1 MGQSNKTVVKPRKKK
16 RDRITTLFIVL
27 SVVVPVANWL
37 IFYVYCNF
45 SAFFMGF
52 TNKDGVVSLANF
64 TRFFDEFSSP
74 TSEIRIALKNTLITF
89 CILFVSYPFQV
100 LVSYFL
106 YKKVPGHKFYRI
118 VFFIPSLV
126 FSVAISMIFTR
137 MMDVNGFIAKFVGEQ
152 LNLGYTPELLAD
164 SRFANITVLAQ
175 LVWLSFPGN
184 MIIWGGTFARIP
196 EEVLES
202 GQIDGVNW
210 WQEFTKIIVPMVW
223 PTVALQM
230 VLMFC
235 SIFSASGNVFL
246 LTGGKYE
253 TINLNT
259 WMYLQLLNNSGSRFA
274 TNVYNYMSAV
284 GMIMT
289 IIAII
294 ISLVIRNVT
303 DKVFE
308 EVEF

>member
-1 MGQSNKTVVKPRKKK
+1 MGKTNNAIVKPRKKR
-16 RDRITTLFIVL
+16 RDKITTLFILSCTVL
-27 SVVVPVANWL
+27 PVVNWL

-52 TNKDGVVSLANF
+52 TNKDGILSLDNF
-64 TRFFDEFSSP
+64 IRFFEEFYLA
-74 TSEIRIALKNTLITF
+74 TSEIRIALKNTLLTF
-89 CILFVSYPFQV
+89 LISFVSYPFQV

-106 YKKVPGHKFYRI
+106 YKKVPGHKFFRI
-118 VFFIPSLV
+118 AFFIPSLV
-126 FSVAISMIFTR
+126 FSVAISMVFTR
-137 MMDVNGFIAKFVGEQ
+137 MMDVNGFIAKFIGEQ

-164 SRFANITVLAQ
+164 SRFANATVLAQ

-202 GQIDGVNW
+202 GRIDGANW

-230 VLMFC
+230 VLLFC
-235 SIFSASGNVFL
+235 GVFGASGNVFL
-246 LTGGKYE
+246 LTKGKYG
-253 TINLNT
+253 TITLNA
-259 WMYLQLLNNSGSRFA
+259 WMYLQLLNNAGSRFA

-289 IIAII
+289 VIAIV
-294 ISLVIRNVT
+294 ISLVIRNIT
-303 DKVFE
+303 DKVFQ

>member
-1 MGQSNKTVVKPRKKK
+1 MEKANKAVVKPRKKK
-16 RDRITTLFIVL
+16 RDPITTLFIL
-27 SVVVPVANWL
+27 SCTVIPVVNWL

-52 TNKDGVVSLANF
+52 TNKDGVISLANF
-64 TRFFDEFSSP
+64 IRFFEEFSSP

-89 CILFVSYPFQV
+89 AIMFVSYPFQV

-137 MMDVNGFIAKFVGEQ
+137 MMDVNGFIAKFIGEQ
-152 LNLGYTPELLAD
+152 LNLGYAPELLAD
-164 SRFANITVLAQ
+164 SRFANITILAQ

-235 SIFSASGNVFL
+235 SIFGASGNVFL

-259 WMYLQLLNNSGSRFA
+259 WMYLQLLNNSGSHFA

-289 IIAII
+289 VIAIV

-303 DKVFE
+303 DKLFE